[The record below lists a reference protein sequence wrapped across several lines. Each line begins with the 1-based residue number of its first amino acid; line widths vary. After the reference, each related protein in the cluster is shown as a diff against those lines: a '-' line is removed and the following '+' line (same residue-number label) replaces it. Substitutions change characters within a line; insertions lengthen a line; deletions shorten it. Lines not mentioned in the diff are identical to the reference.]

1 MSDRKL
7 IVVSGPTAVGKT
19 AYALELAKQ
28 LNSPIISADSRQVF
42 QELNIGVA
50 RPSIEQLNQVE
61 HHLIAHTSIHNPY
74 NAGIYA
80 QEARNLIN
88 ELFETHKTLVVCGGT
103 GLYIKALL
111 SGFDPLPPS
120 DEKLRLELEENF
132 SVYGIEYLQE
142 KLRNLSIEL
151 YKKTE
156 NLNPQRLIR
165 AIEIGSANEV
175 PKNDI
180 PDFNFEFE
188 TEYKILKMARPELYD
203 RINKRV
209 DEMIEIGLEK
219 EAKDLEKSQNLNALQ
234 TVGYS
239 EWWPYF
245 RGENPLDFTVDKIKQ
260 HSRNYAKRQETWFKH
275 QITKA
280 NASQ

>member
-19 AYALELAKQ
+19 AYAIELAKQ

-120 DEKLRLELEENF
+120 DEKLRLELEEKF

>member
-19 AYALELAKQ
+19 AYAIELAKQ

-188 TEYKILKMARPELYD
+188 TEYKVLKMARPELYD

-209 DEMIEIGLEK
+209 EEMIEIGLEK
-219 EAKDLEKSQNLNALQ
+219 EVKDLEKFQNLNALQ

-275 QITKA
+275 QTTKA

>member
-120 DEKLRLELEENF
+120 DEKLRLELEEKF

-188 TEYKILKMARPELYD
+188 TEYKILKMARPELYN

>member
-50 RPSIEQLNQVE
+50 RPSDEQLSEVK
-61 HHLIAHTSIHNPY
+61 HYLIAHTSIHKPY

-88 ELFETHKTLVVCGGT
+88 ELFETHKTLLVCGGT

-120 DEKLRLELEENF
+120 DEKLRLELEE
-132 SVYGIEYLQE
+132 SYSLHGIEYLQE
-142 KLRNLSIEL
+142 KLKTLSLKLFE
-151 YKKTE
+151 KTE
-156 NLNPQRLIR
+156 KSNPQRLIR
-165 AIEIGSANEV
+165 AIEIGRANEV

-188 TEYKILKMARPELYD
+188 TEYKVLKMARLELYD

-219 EAKDLEKSQNLNALQ
+219 EVKDLENFQNLNALQ
-234 TVGYS
+234 TVGYR

-260 HSRNYAKRQETWFKH
+260 HSRNYAKRQETWFQH

-280 NASQ
+280 KDSQ

>member
-61 HHLIAHTSIHNPY
+61 HYLIAHTSIHNPY
-74 NAGIYA
+74 NAGIFA

-188 TEYKILKMARPELYD
+188 TEYKVLKMARPELYD

-219 EAKDLEKSQNLNALQ
+219 EAKDLEKFQNLNALQ

-275 QITKA
+275 QTTKA

>member
-19 AYALELAKQ
+19 AYAIELAKQ

-111 SGFDPLPPS
+111 SGFDPLPQS

-219 EAKDLEKSQNLNALQ
+219 EAKDLEKLQNLNALQ

-245 RGENPLDFTVDKIKQ
+245 RGETPLDFTVDKIKQ

>member
-19 AYALELAKQ
+19 AYAIELAKQ

-120 DEKLRLELEENF
+120 DEKLRLELEEKF

-188 TEYKILKMARPELYD
+188 TEYKILKMARPELYN

>member
-219 EAKDLEKSQNLNALQ
+219 EAKDLEKFQNLNALQ